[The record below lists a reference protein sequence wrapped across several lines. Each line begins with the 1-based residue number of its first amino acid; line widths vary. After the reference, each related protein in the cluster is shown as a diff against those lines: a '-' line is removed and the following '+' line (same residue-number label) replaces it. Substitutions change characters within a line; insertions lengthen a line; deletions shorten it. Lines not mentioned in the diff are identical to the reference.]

1 MKKFTPPWRD
11 PIEDPPDEYTDVL
24 VTNEMGRVFS
34 VRYSKGKWSTYTP
47 IRCWMP
53 MPSAGQEIKDETAQK
68 PAETPAQPKTP
79 AKKTAVKRKTKV

>member
-11 PIEDPPDEYTDVL
+11 PIEDPPEEYTDVL
-24 VTNEMGRVFS
+24 VTNEMDRVFS

-53 MPSAGQEIKDETAQK
+53 MPEAGKEIKDTVTEP
-68 PAETPAQPKTP
+68 PASPKSTP
-79 AKKTAVKRKTKV
+79 KKGVVKRKTKV